1 MMLRANFHTHS
12 TYCDGKNTLEEMVR
26 SAIEKGMTA
35 IGFSGHAYTPHD
47 GSFCMSQEGTKQYQA
62 EIAALQAKYQDK
74 IDIYCGLELDY
85 FSVADTKAFDYTI
98 GSVHYVLKD
107 GIYHDVDLCEEQF
120 IKSVDTCWGGDAV
133 LFAVDYF
140 KLVGEIVQKTDADII
155 GHFDLVTKFNEGGKL
170 FDETDPRYV
179 AAWKAA
185 LEVLIPTGK
194 LFEVNTGAISRG
206 WRTAPY
212 PAKPILREI
221 AAMGG
226 KVIITSDSHNKDT
239 VDFGFAEAIEYAK
252 SCGVTGIYTL
262 AGRPIEQKRI

>member
-1 MMLRANFHTHS
+1 MIPRANFHTHS
-12 TYCDGKNTLEEMVR
+12 TYCDGKNTLEDMVR
-26 SAIEKGMTA
+26 AAVNKGMTA
-35 IGFSGHAYTPHD
+35 IGFSGHGYTPHD
-47 GSFCMSQEGTKQYQA
+47 DSFCMSQEGTEKYKA
-62 EIAALQAKYQDK
+62 EIAALQEKYQDK

-85 FSVADTKAFDYTI
+85 FSVVDKNEFDYTI

-107 GIYHDVDLCEEQF
+107 GVYHDVDLSEEQLV
-120 IKSVDTCWGGDAV
+120 KSVDTCWGGDAV

-140 KLVGEIVQKTDADII
+140 KLVADIIEKTHADII

-170 FDETDPRYV
+170 FDKNDPRYV

-185 LEVLIPTGK
+185 LQKLIPAGK

-206 WRTAPY
+206 YRTMPY
-212 PAKPILREI
+212 PAKPILQEI

-239 VDFGFAEAIEYAK
+239 LDFGLAEAKAYAK
-252 SCGVTGIYTL
+252 SCGITEIYTL
-262 AGRPIEQKRI
+262 AGRPIEQKKI